1 MSPDILGLFTEVIRN
16 GSKIIDGTID
26 FVKNQNREV
35 RDDAWNKV
43 MAITSAVDGEGNL
56 MYPNAKKDL
65 LQHYFASQGLAD
77 KVSSPVSLA
86 VGLGKEI
93 GDGGFIPF
101 YNSTGNASGFS
112 VDDLGANYAG
122 ATDMPFDEA
131 YDRGMFTHT
140 ETKGNI
146 KGYGQGEVSKVLAK
160 YK

>member
-1 MSPDILGLFTEVIRN
+1 MSPNILVLFTEVIRN

-43 MAITSAVDGEGNL
+43 MAVTSAVDGEGNL